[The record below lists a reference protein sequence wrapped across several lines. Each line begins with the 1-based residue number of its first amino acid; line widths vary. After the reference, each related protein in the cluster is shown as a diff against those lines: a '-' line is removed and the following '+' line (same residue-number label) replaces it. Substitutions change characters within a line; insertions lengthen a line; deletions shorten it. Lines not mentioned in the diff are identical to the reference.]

1 MEDLNMRTRKTAF
14 TLVELLVVIGIIAIL
29 VAILLPTLSRA
40 RENANRI
47 ACMSNLRQVANA
59 FFMYTGE
66 NTGWFPCVA
75 VFGNG
80 LGYGAGVAPDGF
92 PPDWIGWP
100 EDWVVWRNKQ
110 PGDPLQGSIA
120 KYLGN
125 PSSGKVMI
133 CPSDDPTW
141 RKIANGVGY
150 YPYSYAMNSYLSYG
164 TVYNPHVSGPN
175 SSPTTSGGYGNLRF
189 RDDYAWKIT
198 QVKRSSDKII
208 VYEEDEHALRDGR
221 GQLQSP
227 AVGSAGANIIGM
239 LSIRHDSKRINP
251 DDAPPAGSGLGIETQ
266 INHGRKGNVAFVDGH
281 ADYVTR
287 DFAHD
292 RAHYDPKF

>member
-66 NTGWFPCVA
+66 NKGWFPCVA

-125 PSSGKVMI
+125 PSSGKILI